1 MAQLTAS
8 SPITDLPGVG
18 KVRAAAFARI
28 GIFTLRDLVYHF
40 PRSYENRGNVHLLKD
55 GVDGSA
61 GSFLLTVAT
70 APKSVT
76 LKRHMNLTKF
86 RAFDESGT
94 VEIVYFNQPYL
105 KDVFSVGDCFRFY
118 GKLALSRSAVQL
130 PSPKYE
136 KVVEGKALADY
147 VPVYPMTEG
156 LTPKVISEAVDAALA
171 AVLPTLKDPLP
182 ESVRLKNKLPGLTRA
197 ILWMHRPETARDLSE
212 GARRMAFDECFTFA
226 LCAASAK
233 TKKIT
238 GAPVLSDLD
247 ASPLLSQLPY
257 TLTNAQNRVCQE
269 ISSDLSNPSGEAMN
283 RILIGDVGCGKT
295 VCAAFGMYLAVKNG
309 HQAALMA
316 PTEIL
321 ARQHFEDLSRLFSP
335 LGIRTELL
343 LGSTSAKEKKRIY
356 EGIAN
361 GDVRMVIGTH
371 ALLSE
376 KVIFQDLALTV
387 TDEQHRFGV
396 FQRAAL
402 RNKDSRSHL
411 LVMSATPIP
420 RTLALVSYGDLALS
434 RIDEMP
440 KGRQRVSTFVV
451 DDSYRERMNGFIRKE
466 VESGGQVYIVCPAI
480 EEKVTEA
487 GEVTLE
493 DLIRYESLPELRNA
507 TDMYRELSRQVFPDL
522 SVGFLHGKMKAA
534 EKEAAMR
541 AFVEGETKILISTTV
556 IEVGVNVPAASLMII
571 ENAER
576 FGLSQ
581 LHQLRGRV
589 GRGTRKSYC
598 ILVSDAKSATARK
611 RLETMHTTYDG
622 YEIAEAD
629 LKQRG
634 PGDFFAAEGEGFRQ
648 SGLPAFRFA
657 ALSEDGVMEAAF
669 ADAKELLGS
678 DPLLQAP
685 EHAELQNKVGDL
697 LIKNQGTVS

>member
-1 MAQLTAS
+1 MAGLTAES
-8 SPITDLPGVG
+8 LITELSGVG

-28 GIFTLRDLVYHF
+28 GILTLKDLVYHL
-40 PRSYENRGNVHLLKD
+40 PRSYEHRGNVRSLKD
-55 GVDGSA
+55 GLDGSVGA
-61 GSFLLTVAT
+61 YLLTVAT

-76 LKRHMNLTKF
+76 LKRHMTLTKL

-105 KDVFSVGDCFRFY
+105 KDVFTVGDSFRFY
-118 GKLALSRSAVQL
+118 GKLSVSKAGVQL
-130 PSPKYE
+130 SSPKYE
-136 KVVEGKALADY
+136 KVTAEKPLADY
-147 VPVYPMTEG
+147 IPVYPMAEG
-156 LTPKVISEAVDAALA
+156 LTPKVIAEAVEAALA
-171 AVLPTLKDPLP
+171 VVLPTLKDPLP
-182 ESVRLKNKLPGLTRA
+182 EDIRLREKLPGLARA
-197 ILWMHRPETARDLSE
+197 LLWMHRPETGRDLSE
-212 GARRMAFDECFTFA
+212 GARRMAFDECFAFA

-233 TKKIT
+233 SQKIL
-238 GAPVLSDLD
+238 GAPCFSDVD
-247 ASPLLSQLPY
+247 ASPLLARLPY
-257 TLTNAQNRVCQE
+257 TLTDAQKRVCLE
-269 ISSDLSNPSGEAMN
+269 ISSDLSNKSQEAMN

-295 VCAAFGMYLAVKNG
+295 VCAAYAMYLAVKNG

-321 ARQHFEDLSRLFSP
+321 ARQHFEDLSALFSP
-335 LGIRTELL
+335 LGIRMELL
-343 LGSTSAKEKKRIY
+343 LGSTTAKEKKRIY
-356 EGIAN
+356 EATERHETQI
-361 GDVRMVIGTH
+361 VIGTH
-371 ALLSE
+371 ALLSD
-376 KVIFQDLALTV
+376 KVVFADLALTV

-402 RNKDSRSHL
+402 RNKDSHSHL
-411 LVMSATPIP
+411 LVMTATPIP

-480 EEKVTEA
+480 EEKTTEA

-493 DLIRYESLPELRNA
+493 DLIRAERLPELRNA
-507 TDMYRELSRQVFPDL
+507 TDMYRELSETVFPDL
-522 SVGFLHGKMKAA
+522 PVGFLHGKMKAA
-534 EKEAAMR
+534 EKESAMR
-541 AFVEGETKILISTTV
+541 DFVEGNTKILISTTV

-598 ILVSDAKSATARK
+598 ILVSNAKGSTARE

-622 YEIAEAD
+622 YLIAEAD

-634 PGDFFAAEGEGFRQ
+634 PGDFFAAEGDSFRQ

-657 ALSEDGVMEAAF
+657 ALSDDGVMEAAF
-669 ADAKELLGS
+669 ADARALLDL
-678 DPLLQAP
+678 DPDLSLP
-685 EHAELQNKVGDL
+685 EHLALKAKIGDL
-697 LIKNQGTVS
+697 LIKNKGTVS